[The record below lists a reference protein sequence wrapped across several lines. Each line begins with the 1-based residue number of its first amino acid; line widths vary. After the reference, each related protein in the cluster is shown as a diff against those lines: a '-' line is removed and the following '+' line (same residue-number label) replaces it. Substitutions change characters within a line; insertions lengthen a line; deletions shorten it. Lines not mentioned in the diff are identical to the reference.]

1 MFIRGLLSCVQQCTD
16 RVHSSSDCKH
26 EPIQQ
31 CFRAFEILFKLVIQ
45 SRRLYARAIL
55 ENQEDDDFRQYVQAL
70 FATFN
75 KVASLNSDVLVSTQV
90 IKTSKFV
97 TISNQFHNTRSL
109 LQVVLLR
116 NIYTVVEQLS
126 EILSQAESAKLLASL
141 IDSLPKEPHPLI
153 ATARMQL
160 VLTTVH
166 GPLFTESS
174 AARAIL
180 LATICRQLR
189 LHLAQPL
196 VMSLCTETLGHMMNF
211 YRKMSMMDDTTVD
224 NIWYRDVE
232 TVTLATLGVLIQA
245 VHLAQKTDS
254 NVVNSILN
262 T

>member
-1 MFIRGLLSCVQQCTD
+1 
-16 RVHSSSDCKH
+16 
-26 EPIQQ
+26 
-31 CFRAFEILFKLVIQ
+31 LVIQ

-232 TVTLATLGVLIQA
+232 TVTLATLGVLIHA

-262 T
+262 AQSN

>member
-1 MFIRGLLSCVQQCTD
+1 
-16 RVHSSSDCKH
+16 
-26 EPIQQ
+26 
-31 CFRAFEILFKLVIQ
+31 LVIQ

-55 ENQEDDDFRQYVQAL
+55 ENQEDDDFRQYVQSL

-90 IKTSKFV
+90 TYAGIFIFYPA
-97 TISNQFHNTRSL
+97 ISDDIRLVLFIFI
-109 LQVVLLR
+109 QVVLLR

-126 EILSQAESAKLLASL
+126 QILSQAESSKLLASL

-160 VLTTVH
+160 VLTTVR

-189 LHLAQPL
+189 LHLSQPL

-232 TVTLATLGVLIQA
+232 TITLATLGVLIQA
-245 VHLAQKTDS
+245 VQSAQKTDS
-254 NVVNSILN
+254 NVVRNGI
-262 T
+262 

>member
-1 MFIRGLLSCVQQCTD
+1 
-16 RVHSSSDCKH
+16 
-26 EPIQQ
+26 
-31 CFRAFEILFKLVIQ
+31 LVIQ

-55 ENQEDDDFRQYVQAL
+55 ENQEDDDFRQYVQSL

-90 IKTSKFV
+90 TYAGIFIFYPA
-97 TISNQFHNTRSL
+97 ISDDIRLVLFIFI
-109 LQVVLLR
+109 QVVLLR

-126 EILSQAESAKLLASL
+126 QILSQAESSKLLASL

-160 VLTTVH
+160 VLTTVR

-189 LHLAQPL
+189 LHLSQPL

-232 TVTLATLGVLIQA
+232 TITLATLGVLIQA
-245 VHLAQKTDS
+245 VQSAQKTDS
-254 NVVNSILN
+254 NVVRNDI
-262 T
+262 

>member
-1 MFIRGLLSCVQQCTD
+1 M
-16 RVHSSSDCKH
+16 
-26 EPIQQ
+26 
-31 CFRAFEILFKLVIQ
+31 VIQ

-55 ENQEDDDFRQYVQAL
+55 ENQEDDDFRQYVQSL

-90 IKTSKFV
+90 TYAGIFIFYPA
-97 TISNQFHNTRSL
+97 ISDDIRLVLFIFI
-109 LQVVLLR
+109 QVVLLR

-126 EILSQAESAKLLASL
+126 QILSQAESSKLLASL

-160 VLTTVH
+160 VLTTVR

-189 LHLAQPL
+189 LHLSQPL

-232 TVTLATLGVLIQA
+232 TITLATLGVLIQA
-245 VHLAQKTDS
+245 VQSAQKTDS
-254 NVVNSILN
+254 NVVRNDI
-262 T
+262 

>member
-1 MFIRGLLSCVQQCTD
+1 MTSGSFHFIF
-16 RVHSSSDCKH
+16 
-26 EPIQQ
+26 I
-31 CFRAFEILFKLVIQ
+31 
-45 SRRLYARAIL
+45 
-55 ENQEDDDFRQYVQAL
+55 
-70 FATFN
+70 
-75 KVASLNSDVLVSTQV
+75 
-90 IKTSKFV
+90 
-97 TISNQFHNTRSL
+97 
-109 LQVVLLR
+109 QVVLLR

-126 EILSQAESAKLLASL
+126 QILSQAESSKLLASL

-160 VLTTVH
+160 VLTTVR

-189 LHLAQPL
+189 LHLSQPL

-232 TVTLATLGVLIQA
+232 TITLATLGVLIQA
-245 VHLAQKTDS
+245 VQSAQKTDS
-254 NVVNSILN
+254 NVVKHLDIWMA
-262 T
+262 